1 MSSLFYL
8 FTFYIT
14 RVDQDF
20 DQSRVPSLLEKLM
33 PLGRPKKITP
43 DREAALVSR
52 EDCSSSVV
60 VPTASLTTTTSS
72 TTSITT
78 RPSPST
84 PSHTAEIGPGGR
96 NRAVVDS
103 DSENDRSD
111 TSIESDGEREG
122 EESQNRSRKKKLPPR
137 KRRKTKK

>member
-60 VPTASLTTTTSS
+60 VV
-72 TTSITT
+72 
-78 RPSPST
+78 R
-84 PSHTAEIGPGGR
+84 
-96 NRAVVDS
+96 
-103 DSENDRSD
+103 
-111 TSIESDGEREG
+111 
-122 EESQNRSRKKKLPPR
+122 
-137 KRRKTKK
+137 